1 MGLNFNAS
9 LTLPASSIEH
19 AVSPSR
25 YDISYYQ
32 STLEAVQNINDKVT
46 DLRISLYDIPNHE
59 YVNEAAVLSTL
70 FDKIID
76 MWNTVA
82 FIVTDTSIR
91 TKYIVNDAITYAM
104 DQNPARIAWTDNGG
118 IKSNIITDKNNL
130 TSYAG
135 IDRGYYPSMPVST
148 VNSNLYK
155 MEFPHFKVLLFDDR
169 STFKDSDGNCIPHNI
184 FESLD
189 KVFSS
194 NIDRDELNKLVSQ
207 LNRLSYRYI
216 SPCTRWEGLDGEYY
230 DSFETYQEFIKKY
243 YGSPFYTE
251 RVLITPDVL
260 NMVIHNFDKYATIL
274 NDLKELEVYT
284 VHSTANRM
292 IELAQHVRHSIV
304 NSAQSLDSY
313 DMEYLI
319 IVSSTVLNMVK
330 NRCQSYLMDI
340 SIRCDVLRDCLYT
353 DASVLDTISHV
364 VNRKESTSVSISAT
378 KESSLEDYNI
388 SMFEFNEAYNLF
400 RFQVALDSLN
410 EDGNNTSTN
419 ATPAQNA
426 PANNNSSSGKDS
438 TSVNVKSGPKLSG
451 NGGIDTI
458 LNNIKQMVQKWL
470 MNANELFGIDKKWFN
485 ANQGALEDLGTDKRP
500 FPHPEGQLNDWYNYD
515 KTHRDILIKSNDIV
529 FDSASEDLMNAL
541 ESNDSFTAYIFNK
554 VFHMQPDQNM
564 KSASFQEKC
573 KQAYSGG
580 KSDKVKIGDVAKDK
594 DGMLNYCKNYLS
606 GDSGSIFKS
615 IKKDVADM
623 DKNRVQALKDLEA
636 KKARITSNNNQS
648 QNTNNNQQNQNNN
661 SNNNNNAQSNSSNQ
675 SNNNSGEQQGAEI
688 VRLADHIA
696 QKNATTPQNNS
707 AFTFDITNT
716 LLSEANVDPNSIQK
730 DNNATNQQ
738 PAGNNANGSNNNNN
752 NSGNKDF
759 TQLQTKIN
767 RFFTMMGNLLGARLT
782 CSMQCYNQYKF
793 VLKWALKNSTL
804 SGSNSNNKDQKNN
817 EQNKQENKP
826 EEQKAKTTTKS
837 SKKKK

>member
-59 YVNEAAVLSTL
+59 YVNEAVALSTL

-91 TKYIVNDAITYAM
+91 TKYIVNDVITYAM

-135 IDRGYYPSMPVST
+135 IDRGYYPSMPVCI

-410 EDGNNTSTN
+410 EDDNAQTSKTTSVQIKNSVNNITNN
-419 ATPAQNA
+419 ATNIIE
-426 PANNNSSSGKDS
+426 K
-438 TSVNVKSGPKLSG
+438 V
-451 NGGIDTI
+451 I
-458 LNNIKQMVQKWL
+458 NNIKQMVQKWM
-470 MNANELFGIDKKWFN
+470 MNANQLFGIDKQWFDSN
-485 ANQGALEDLGTDKRP
+485 KGALDALGGPKRP
-500 FPHPEGQLNDWYNYD
+500 FPNMNDDFTDWYNYD
-515 KTHRDILIKSNDIV
+515 SSHIERLKNAGIAPFTWDSNNV
-529 FDSASEDLMNAL
+529 DLMNAL
-541 ESNDSFTAYIFNK
+541 ESNDAFEAY
-554 VFHMQPDQNM
+554 VFEKAFGPGVHPDQNM

-573 KQAYSGG
+573 KQTYSGG
-580 KSDKVKIGDVAKDK
+580 KVDK
-594 DGMLNYCKNYLS
+594 
-606 GDSGSIFKS
+606 
-615 IKKDVADM
+615 IKVSAVADM
-623 DKNRVQALKDLEA
+623 KNDMLVYCRDFLNGDNGGLFKGIKADLATLDKDKS
-636 KKARITSNNNQS
+636 KAMQEIKQKERQNATQNNQPKQQNAQQQTQSQTTETKTSGTAQQTQTSNP
-648 QNTNNNQQNQNNN
+648 QQG
-661 SNNNNNAQSNSSNQ
+661 SANNAT
-675 SNNNSGEQQGAEI
+675 
-688 VRLADHIA
+688 
-696 QKNATTPQNNS
+696 QKQE
-707 AFTFDITNT
+707 AFTFNITNS
-716 LLSEANVDPNSIQK
+716 LLNEVGAPPTDNKANNN
-730 DNNATNQQ
+730 DNGAQ
-738 PAGNNANGSNNNNN
+738 GSNDKK
-752 NSGNKDF
+752 KDSP
-759 TQLQTKIN
+759 LQTKAN
-767 RFFTMMGNLLGARLT
+767 RYFTMLGNLLGARLT
-782 CSMQCYNQYKF
+782 CAMQCYNQYKF
-793 VLKWALKNSTL
+793 VLKWALKNSSIVNT
-804 SGSNSNNKDQKNN
+804 NNTEQKSAD
-817 EQNKQENKP
+817 NKQQT
-826 EEQKAKTTTKS
+826 EE
-837 SKKKK
+837 KKK